1 MLKNKKI
8 IALLLCLVILSQG
21 ASVMAASFSD
31 VKSSGDSG
39 WAYEYIMD
47 LANKGIINGYP
58 DGTYKPKGNV
68 TTLETISLLYGLM
81 NPSQSEVNAALAK
94 HKDYIKDTLKDVNW
108 GQEKVA
114 YVLEKGVVT
123 KTDLEDAQRTG
134 MLKNGTKIYAS
145 RFSVA
150 IMTARAL
157 GLEAKTSYNL
167 TYKDLDKIDKDS
179 LGLLAALIDTDVLH
193 KDGIDGYFKPGE
205 HITRAQM
212 AKMISVAYDWK
223 TKNGK
228 DLEAK
233 TETGQV
239 IETLEIS
246 DYTTLV
252 YKTASSTTNTSAKV
266 DKNTKITDKDGKT
279 VALKDLANYKGAQ
292 ARVVYT
298 GNHPDKV
305 AKEVKFTSDPLYVDG
320 VYTVVSYRTTSDKK
334 YIKLKDSKGKELS
347 EVQIVFNDADL
358 SKVNYLR
365 KGTVLDVRFVAGI
378 VTEVSLHKGTNGEY
392 RIESID
398 TRNNKIIL
406 SKTNTWGAYEKK
418 EFTLAS
424 NLLPEDQVGSR
435 IILTDALVGYTVDI
449 NTINNYTITKLVV
462 YTNSNK
468 GKYLVNDVTSKR
480 LYLKDVLN
488 NRLLDYQ
495 LAYSYTI
502 DGRSYYGDLDSYLIN
517 YLKNK
522 YINIE
527 LNSDGK
533 IAAIYTN
540 GNLTNDE
547 VSVYTNTS
555 VVAGSY
561 AISVRRSTNDIN
573 QYLTSNLTVKYY
585 IDGSLVSFEQAYN
598 MVNNSLNKSSTAVY
612 NNGRVE
618 SLYLES
624 SYYKGTER
632 ALLINM
638 ERKYNSYNTTVLTF
652 RLDNGNTLTKEIY
665 NNDSIY
671 KDLELYEYY
680 RLRINNDNYII
691 DIGK

>member
-21 ASVMAASFSD
+21 ASVMAASFTD

-81 NPSQSEVNAALAK
+81 NPSQSEVSSALAK
-94 HKDYIKDTLKDVNW
+94 HKDYIKDSLTDVNW

-114 YVLEKGVVT
+114 YAIEKGVVT
-123 KTDLEDAQRTG
+123 KTDLNDAQRTG

-179 LGLLAALIDTDVLH
+179 QGLIAALIDTDVLH
-193 KDGIDGYFKPGE
+193 KDGIDGYFRPGE
-205 HITRAQM
+205 NVTRAQM
-212 AKMISVAYDWK
+212 AKMISVAYNWK
-223 TKNGK
+223 TKNAK
-228 DLEAK
+228 ALEAK
-233 TETGQV
+233 TESGQV
-239 IETLEIS
+239 IETLEIG

-252 YKTASSTTNTSAKV
+252 YKTTSSTTNTSAKV

-292 ARVVYT
+292 VTVVYT

-392 RIESID
+392 RIESISGNTLGLVKITNSGVSLVESYKID
-398 TRNNKIIL
+398 NATTIKRSDGVTFNKL
-406 SKTNTWGAYEKK
+406 DLKSG
-418 EFTLAS
+418 
-424 NLLPEDQVGSR
+424 Q
-435 IILTDALVGYTVDI
+435 
-449 NTINNYTITKLVV
+449 TIDITKRYNSSSNIIDKIVV
-462 YTNSNK
+462 YTDNNYSSQYTFNGSDSNRIYVYDTVAK
-468 GKYLVNDVTSKR
+468 RYDNFPMASTFTFNGTSYTSLDNINIR
-480 LYLKDVLN
+480 LYKNDNINLRFDQFNRVVEITTASYSYN
-488 NRLLDYQ
+488 NRVK
-495 LAYSYTI
+495 AY
-502 DGRSYYGDLDSYLIN
+502 
-517 YLKNK
+517 
-522 YINIE
+522 
-527 LNSDGK
+527 
-533 IAAIYTN
+533 
-540 GNLTNDE
+540 LTNDGYNG
-547 VSVYTNTS
+547 VKLTAS
-555 VVAGSY
+555 SY
-561 AISVRRSTNDIN
+561 RDQVIWS
-573 QYLTSNLTVKYY
+573 TSNVDFYINGIKATNFDEVKRLLTWDKSKTVEATYVNGEVK
-585 IDGSLVSFEQAYN
+585 
-598 MVNNSLNKSSTAVY
+598 AVY
-612 NNGRVE
+612 ITTD
-618 SLYLES
+618 
-624 SYYKGTER
+624 YY
-632 ALLINM
+632 
-638 ERKYNSYNTTVLTF
+638 SYNNRGTVINIDNSNAFYQSGYQTITVRTYNGDKTIRIYSDD
-652 RLDNGNTLTKEIY
+652 RLYKELKYSDEVYVNFDSYGNI
-665 NNDSIY
+665 SS
-671 KDLELYEYY
+671 
-680 RLRINNDNYII
+680 
-691 DIGK
+691 IGK